1 MSLKKRFLT
10 LAAVVMFAA
19 PIAFSTNAQTA
30 ASAGRPAGTAAR
42 GALSATSLVT
52 AAAPAAVNHRRQI
65 CSDRATLRLRPVAGS
80 QELTTVYRGDFVY
93 IRPEEFSVS
102 GAWVKVRTEGYR
114 GEFKVTG
121 WILAHHF
128 C

>member
-10 LAAVVMFAA
+10 LAAVLMFAA
-19 PIAFSTNAQTA
+19 LIAFST
-30 ASAGRPAGTAAR
+30 
-42 GALSATSLVT
+42 SATSLATTV
-52 AAAPAAVNHRRQI
+52 APAAVSHRRQI
-65 CSDRATLRLRPVAGS
+65 CSERATLRLNPVAGS
-80 QELTTVYRGDFVY
+80 QVVTTVYRGDFVY